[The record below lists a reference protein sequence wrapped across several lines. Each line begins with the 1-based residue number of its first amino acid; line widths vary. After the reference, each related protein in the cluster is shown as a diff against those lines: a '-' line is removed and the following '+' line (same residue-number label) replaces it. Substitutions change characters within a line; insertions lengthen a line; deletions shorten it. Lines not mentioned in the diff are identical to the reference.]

1 MLFNLSFCSEV
12 AYAVPSNPDLS
23 VQKLRTIYDSYASAF
38 YKNFTYSL
46 QQVQCQTDDE
56 SMYSL
61 AVNCTDCAKA
71 YKQWLCSVTI
81 PRCADYSATAS
92 YLAVRNAGQDFING
106 TSLPS
111 DSPYRKSVA
120 SNNSRNPIIDSE
132 IKPGPYKEILP
143 CQDIC
148 HTLVK
153 DCPSSLGFSCPEGRW
168 LNSSYGYRNSDGD
181 ITCSYLGAVYHL
193 SLGSR
198 LGIGAWWVF
207 VLVAFVLV

>member
-1 MLFNLSFCSEV
+1 MF
-12 AYAVPSNPDLS
+12 
-23 VQKLRTIYDSYASAF
+23 
-38 YKNFTYSL
+38 
-46 QQVQCQTDDE
+46 
-56 SMYSL
+56 SL
-61 AVNCTDCAKA
+61 AVTCEDCANA

-106 TSLPS
+106 SSLPS

-120 SNNSRNPIIDSE
+120 SNSSRNSIIDDQ

-153 DCPSSLGFSCPEGRW
+153 DCPSALGFSCPEGKW
-168 LNSSYGYRNSDGD
+168 LNASYGYRNSHGD
-181 ITCSYLGAVYHL
+181 ITCSYLGAAYYL
-193 SLGSR
+193 SIGSR
-198 LGIGAWWVF
+198 LGVGAWWVG
-207 VLVAFVLV
+207 VLVVFLLF